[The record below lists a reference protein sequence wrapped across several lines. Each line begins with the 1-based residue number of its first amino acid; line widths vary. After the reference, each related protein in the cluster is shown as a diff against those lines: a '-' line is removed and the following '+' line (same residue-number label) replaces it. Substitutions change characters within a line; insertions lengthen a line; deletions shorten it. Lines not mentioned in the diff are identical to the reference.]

1 MFVYADKEDY
11 HDKDV
16 CVPKL
21 ICYLNYK
28 NIYGKQ
34 YEKKYEIEFKLF
46 NTISN
51 NAEIKNDEIIGDQT
65 NVAGVNAVVKLI
77 KFSR

>member
-1 MFVYADKEDY
+1 M
-11 HDKDV
+11 
-16 CVPKL
+16 
-21 ICYLNYK
+21 YLRK
-28 NIYGKQ
+28 T